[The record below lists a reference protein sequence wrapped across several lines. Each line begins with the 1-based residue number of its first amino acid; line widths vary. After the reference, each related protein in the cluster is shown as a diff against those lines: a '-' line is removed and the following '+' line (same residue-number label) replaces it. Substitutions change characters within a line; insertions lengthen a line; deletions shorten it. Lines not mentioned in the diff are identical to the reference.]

1 MNNGQI
7 DFGYTGFVKQ
17 RPYKLDFGYDYYDLY
32 AVTGG
37 KVDCNYDGI
46 FWTTID
52 GTCFH
57 QRVDTCTV
65 SHDTHGIN
73 VILKGSDHI
82 RRNVY
87 KSNVGFFFLKL
98 FCQGTSNFT
107 APNNNTLPANR
118 N

>member
-1 MNNGQI
+1 M
-7 DFGYTGFVKQ
+7 TGLLCDK
-17 RPYKLDFGYDYYDLY
+17 
-32 AVTGG
+32 AAE
-37 KVDCNYDGI
+37 KVQFIRSGDSNQDICILN
-46 FWTTID
+46 
-52 GTCFH
+52 TCFH

-98 FCQGTSNFT
+98 FCKSASNFA
-107 APNNNTLPANR
+107 APDNYDMHDFLQ
-118 N
+118 

>member
-1 MNNGQI
+1 MAGFLCNQAAEEI
-7 DFGYTGFVKQ
+7 HFIRTGYGNQ
-17 RPYKLDFGYDYYDLY
+17 DICIL
-32 AVTGG
+32 
-37 KVDCNYDGI
+37 N
-46 FWTTID
+46 
-52 GTCFH
+52 TCFH

-107 APNNNTLPANR
+107 APNNNYLHNSSNKGAVT
-118 N
+118 